1 MVTSLKKSKY
11 EKYSKAILPYLKKEK
26 NQKYLSAFLTIG
38 ASIFFILF
46 AINPT
51 ISTIVKLRK
60 EISDNKLLDKALTQ
74 KINNLSALNSS
85 YEDIK
90 ADIPLI
96 EDALPRKPDAPILV
110 AQIQKLAQDSGLS
123 IDSVTVSPMNLIVGN
138 STKSS
143 SFEFSITVGG
153 QYNDFSR
160 FLDYLIT
167 MQRALTV
174 SSVLI
179 TENESQSHIVSGVIK
194 GSAYFKK

>member
-1 MVTSLKKSKY
+1 MVTSLKKIKY

-123 IDSVTVSPMNLIVGN
+123 IDSVTVSPMR
-138 STKSS
+138 S
-143 SFEFSITVGG
+143 E
-153 QYNDFSR
+153 
-160 FLDYLIT
+160 
-167 MQRALTV
+167 
-174 SSVLI
+174 
-179 TENESQSHIVSGVIK
+179 EH
-194 GSAYFKK
+194 